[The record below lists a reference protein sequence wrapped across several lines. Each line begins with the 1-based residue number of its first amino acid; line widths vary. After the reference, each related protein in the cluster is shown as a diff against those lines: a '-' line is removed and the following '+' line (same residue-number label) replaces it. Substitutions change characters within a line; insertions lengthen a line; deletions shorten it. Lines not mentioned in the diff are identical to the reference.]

1 MPGSLLHDVGDA
13 LRSGTNTA
21 TEEEKDLAKVN
32 FDANIYESFIKGY
45 TKEAHSFMTTKELE
59 SLPLSLPLLLFEQAC
74 RFLSDYLDN
83 DLYYAT
89 TYEKHN
95 LVRAKTQIH
104 LLKQV
109 FTHIKKIDDN

>member
-1 MPGSLLHDVGDA
+1 
-13 LRSGTNTA
+13 
-21 TEEEKDLAKVN
+21 
-32 FDANIYESFIKGY
+32 
-45 TKEAHSFMTTKELE
+45 MTTKELE

-89 TYEKHN
+89 AYEEHN

-109 FTHIKKIDDN
+109 FTHIKKIDGN